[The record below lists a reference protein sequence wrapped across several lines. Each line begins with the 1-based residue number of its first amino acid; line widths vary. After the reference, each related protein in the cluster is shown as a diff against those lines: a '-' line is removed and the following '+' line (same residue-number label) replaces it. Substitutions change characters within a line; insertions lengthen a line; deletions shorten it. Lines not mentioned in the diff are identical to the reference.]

1 MAPPFR
7 GIDASTRPVLI
18 QLALSTDTQSHS
30 CTSPAAGEF
39 AAEQA
44 YLLALAL
51 PLNNG
56 SFELRDV
63 PAGSTSLSAERPE
76 SKFLSVISTFT

>member
-1 MAPPFR
+1 MKPILASKRLTKPCGAFALRSICLLTFLPF
-7 GIDASTRPVLI
+7 L
-18 QLALSTDTQSHS
+18 H
-30 CTSPAAGEF
+30 
-39 AAEQA
+39 
-44 YLLALAL
+44 ALAL